1 MSSFR
6 APALRACALAAGIT
20 LLGGASAQAAER
32 VTASKAVARS
42 CHDRYVGATRSTD
55 VSRTIASSTGLVR
68 ARLAGRGDWDVA
80 VFDAK
85 TRRNV
90 AGSAGFGSS
99 ELAEG
104 FVRKGQRLLVQACR
118 YRGGAKG
125 AKLSVSFLG
134 IEGDAKAAA
143 AGGKIQVVDVA
154 TRDRAGKER
163 LQGLGLD
170 LTEHGD
176 ADSVEVVLHDAA
188 DEQKLRDAGFSFDVR
203 IADLVARTKAN
214 RAADRRFAAQVEQ
227 TALPSGRTTYRRLA
241 DYELEMKQ
249 LAARYPS
256 LVKPVTLAETT
267 LEGRPVNGIEITRN
281 ADDTRDGKPVFL
293 QLGVHHAREW
303 PSSEHAMEFGY
314 DLLTNYGKSA
324 RTTRLVNATRTIVVP
339 IVNVDGF
346 NLSREAPDDSG
357 SGFAYKRRN
366 CRVVDGQ
373 TPAPGACGLQVNR
386 NKGVDPNRNYGGLWG
401 GPGASFNPNSDT
413 YRGAGPFSEPETR
426 NIQKLV
432 SSRQVTNLITN
443 HTYSNLVLRPPG
455 LVAQGP
461 PIDEPAYRAL
471 GERMTD
477 HNLYANMPS
486 YGLYDTSGTT
496 EDWSYY
502 ATGGWGFTF
511 EIGPDE
517 FHPPFEQGVVN
528 EYLGR
533 GDVVGAGKGGNREA
547 YYEMLESTADA
558 GMHSLLTGKAPKGST
573 ITLRKQ
579 FQTKTSPVIGPGGTT
594 SPPLEFT
601 DTLTSSYTVPTNGKV
616 DWHVNPSTRP
626 IVAGKPGREPAGPPT
641 PTFALTNPAG
651 TPPPDP
657 SSKSFE
663 DVPFTVPETG
673 PNGERYDNGRLT
685 AHIEWANAAQDW
697 DIVLLR
703 NGRQVAGSAAGGT
716 TQENAVYIDPEP
728 GEYVLRVINWDSPSS
743 GTPDWSGSVSFQSPT
758 PAVAGTTEAYDLTC
772 TSPGGAVTDT
782 RQVFVGRGERY
793 DLGKTCGKKK
803 H

>member
-1 MSSFR
+1 M
-6 APALRACALAAGIT
+6 
-20 LLGGASAQAAER
+20 GGGSAQAAEH
-32 VTASKAVARS
+32 VSAAKAQARS
-42 CHDRYVGATRSTD
+42 CHERYLGATKSTD
-55 VSRTIASSTGLVR
+55 ITRTTAASTGLVR

-80 VFDAK
+80 VFDAR
-85 TRRNV
+85 THRTV
-90 AGSAGFGSS
+90 AGSAGFGAR

-125 AKLSVSFLG
+125 AELGVSYLG
-134 IEGDAKAAA
+134 IDGGAKAAT

-154 TRDRAGKER
+154 THDQAEKRR
-163 LQGLGLD
+163 LQDLGLD

-176 ADSVEVVLHDAA
+176 ADSVEVVLHGDA
-188 DEQKLRDAGFSFDVR
+188 DEQKLRDAGFSWEVR
-203 IADLVARTKAN
+203 IADLVARSKAN
-214 RAADRRFAAQVEQ
+214 RAADRRFAADVEQ
-227 TALPSGRTTYRRLA
+227 TALPSGSTSYRRLA
-241 DYELEMKQ
+241 DYELQMKE

-256 LVKPVTLAETT
+256 MVKPVTLAETT

-281 ADDTRDGKPVFL
+281 ADDIQDGKPTFL
-293 QLGVHHAREW
+293 MMGVHHAREW
-303 PSSEHAMEFGY
+303 PSSEHAIEFAY

-357 SGFAYKRRN
+357 AGFAYKRKN
-366 CRVVDGQ
+366 CRVTDGQ
-373 TPAPGACGLQVNR
+373 PPAPGACGLQVNR
-386 NKGVDPNRNYGGLWG
+386 NRGVDPNRNYGGLWG
-401 GPGASFNPNSDT
+401 GQGASVNPLSDT

-432 SSRQVTNLITN
+432 SGRQVTNLITN
-443 HTYSNLVLRPPG
+443 HTYGNLTLRPPG

-471 GERMTD
+471 GERLTD

-517 FHPPFEQGVVN
+517 FHPPYEQGVVD

-533 GDVVGAGKGGNREA
+533 GDVAGAGKGGNREA

-579 FQTKTSPVIGPGGTT
+579 FQT
-594 SPPLEFT
+594 
-601 DTLTSSYTVPTNGKV
+601 
-616 DWHVNPSTRP
+616 
-626 IVAGKPGREPAGPPT
+626 
-641 PTFALTNPAG
+641 
-651 TPPPDP
+651 
-657 SSKSFE
+657 
-663 DVPFTVPETG
+663 
-673 PNGERYDNGRLT
+673 
-685 AHIEWANAAQDW
+685 
-697 DIVLLR
+697 
-703 NGRQVAGSAAGGT
+703 
-716 TQENAVYIDPEP
+716 
-728 GEYVLRVINWDSPSS
+728 
-743 GTPDWSGSVSFQSPT
+743 
-758 PAVAGTTEAYDLTC
+758 
-772 TSPGGAVTDT
+772 
-782 RQVFVGRGERY
+782 
-793 DLGKTCGKKK
+793 
-803 H
+803 